1 MPLARIGDKIL
12 FFTHIPKTGGS
23 SVEAY
28 LDLKGAVALRFKRR
42 MGWSETTAQ
51 HMEARIHTRLVPDGF
66 YDASFAVLR
75 DPVARMVS
83 EYRYR
88 CDRYDGQRPFPAWVR
103 AAFDAYGRN
112 PYVYDNHIRPQAEF
126 LRPGMVLFRLEAG
139 MREVCDWVDH
149 ATGTPPASR
158 DIWEKKSATAKVD
171 VPDDLRDEII
181 AFYRADYAVMDRMI
195 ENGRAISDPAA

>member
-1 MPLARIGDKIL
+1 MPLARIGDRIL
-12 FFTHIPKTGGS
+12 FFAHIPKTGGS
-23 SVEAY
+23 SVETY
-28 LDLKGAVALRFKRR
+28 LDQKGAVALRFKRR

-66 YDASFAVLR
+66 FDASFAVLR

-88 CDRYDGQRPFPAWVR
+88 RDRYERQRDFPAWVR
-103 AAFDAYGRN
+103 AAFDAYGRDQ
-112 PYVYDNHIRPQAEF
+112 YVFDNHIRPQTEY

-139 MREVCDWVDH
+139 MDAVCDWID
-149 ATGTPPASR
+149 AETGTPPASR
-158 DIWEKKSATAKVD
+158 DIWEKKSATEKVA

-181 AFYRADYAVMDRMI
+181 KFYEADYAVMDRMI
-195 ENGRAISDPAA
+195 ENGRALDPAA